1 MSIKELEHTYYVSE
15 QITAD
20 ELESLKAQ
28 GMRSII
34 CNRPDGE
41 DEEQPPYAEI
51 AARAK
56 ELGFKVLYIP
66 VPKGDVTD
74 EQISTFVNEFYKL
87 PMPVLAYCRSGMRS
101 TSLWAL
107 ANATRL
113 DTEDIL
119 ERATA
124 AGYDISGLTERIKKG
139 GKELQG

>member
-1 MSIKELEHTYYVSE
+1 MSIKEIEPTYYVSE

-20 ELESLKAQ
+20 DIESLKVQ

-41 DEEQPPYAEI
+41 DEDQPPYAEI
-51 AARAK
+51 EAK
-56 ELGFKVLYIP
+56 AKGLGLEVLYIP
-66 VPKGDVTD
+66 IPKGDITE

-101 TSLWAL
+101 TSLWSL

-113 DTEDIL
+113 STEDIL
-119 ERATA
+119 ERAA
-124 AGYDISGLTERIKKG
+124 SAGYDISSLTERIKKG
-139 GKELQG
+139 GKEL